1 MGKSYLADLFKADV
15 AFMESF
21 LLPSE
26 SDVKT
31 EEDGENLLKLSFR
44 VHAILGKFYKARKAY
59 ITTSETKDSAS
70 QTDFTPEIQVQTIQ
84 KLENEIK
91 QLREGSTSQTQTQT
105 IDNSDEWET
114 VATTESSTAEPISRE
129 LMRDLIVKIHKLKS
143 KLLAKEFKV
152 LKETYGA
159 DFDFIVLLELPKAK
173 LVELNEV
180 EWKKLVAID
189 KKLEAMMSKFQ
200 NSKSP
205 QNKLNENGD
214 LSIPTTQS
222 RDQYTDT
229 EDLSFVNKQEIDAIQ
244 ILRNEIFSQSES
256 KVKPIFNL
264 ETALRNEIR
273 DKNLSLKRVVDL
285 EVKQDE
291 SCKQLKDKESEIS
304 TLKTQ
309 VEMLLSDYEMLL
321 S

>member
-1 MGKSYLADLFKADV
+1 
-15 AFMESF
+15 
-21 LLPSE
+21 
-26 SDVKT
+26 
-31 EEDGENLLKLSFR
+31 
-44 VHAILGKFYKARKAY
+44 
-59 ITTSETKDSAS
+59 
-70 QTDFTPEIQVQTIQ
+70 
-84 KLENEIK
+84 
-91 QLREGSTSQTQTQT
+91 
-105 IDNSDEWET
+105 
-114 VATTESSTAEPISRE
+114 
-129 LMRDLIVKIHKLKS
+129 
-143 KLLAKEFKV
+143 
-152 LKETYGA
+152 
-159 DFDFIVLLELPKAK
+159 
-173 LVELNEV
+173 
-180 EWKKLVAID
+180 
-189 KKLEAMMSKFQ
+189 MMSKYP
-200 NSKSP
+200 NVKSH
-205 QNKLNENGD
+205 QNKLTENDD
-214 LSIPTTQS
+214 LSMQTTQS